1 MNLQNFSQM
10 NNQQIQ
16 NRRQDSFEI
25 NNMTNVVV
33 TQLTVKK
40 I

>member
-1 MNLQNFSQM
+1 MNLQNFSRM

-33 TQLTVKK
+33 TQLTVF
-40 I
+40 

>member
-1 MNLQNFSQM
+1 MNLQNFSRM

-33 TQLTVKK
+33 TQLTV
-40 I
+40 